1 MSDHSSSYHKSL
13 PRLPSASIDDLYDTS
28 DDNEDGVPTPK
39 GRTLPLPPHPP
50 NTPLTPHV
58 PPGSSVAFPFPP
70 KTVQAESPTEVEAP
84 AQSSDALVIPP
95 TSRDSLQLLSN
106 LRHSFQRTEQG
117 LYTELANTQ
126 ESCLNDVRR
135 SFHTAA
141 KGATRRLAA
150 WQTKHSPR
158 TNNIV
163 ELSPDIEPNWWSPE
177 CHAMPGSNVIV
188 RDNDWG
194 SIIAF
199 TLRSVVRS
207 QPTVLTLTCSLV
219 PRILRVS

>member
-1 MSDHSSSYHKSL
+1 M
-13 PRLPSASIDDLYDTS
+13 A
-28 DDNEDGVPTPK
+28 TPK
-39 GRTLPLPPHPP
+39 GRILPLPPHPP

-58 PPGSSVAFPFPP
+58 PPGSTVAFPFPP
-70 KTVQAESPTEVEAP
+70 KTVQAESPIEVEAP
-84 AQSSDALVIPP
+84 TQPSNSLITAPSG
-95 TSRDSLQLLSN
+95 RDSLQLLSN
-106 LRHSFQRTEQG
+106 LRHSFQRTEQV
-117 LYTELANTQ
+117 LYTELARTQ

-150 WQTKHSPR
+150 WQMKHSPR
-158 TNNIV
+158 SNSTV
-163 ELSPDIEPNWWSPE
+163 ELSPAIEPSWWSPE

-199 TLRSVVRS
+199 TLRYGLHTT
-207 QPTVLTLTCSLV
+207 QIFLTLNAYQLSGFCT
-219 PRILRVS
+219 